1 MKKQY
6 GDPMFYK
13 LLNEIAKLHSDKNH
27 DYADKN
33 PLSNFMLCEQM
44 GIPAWKGALV
54 RMTDKIS
61 RLWNFAKKE
70 KYLVDESIEDTLK
83 DLAVYSLITI
93 ILFRRR
99 GDDKKGT

>member
-1 MKKQY
+1 
-6 GDPMFYK
+6 MF
-13 LLNEIAKLHSDKNH
+13 
-27 DYADKN
+27 
-33 PLSNFMLCEQM
+33 CEQM

-99 GDDKKGT
+99 EKGI